1 MSEPRVR
8 RALKSGNGVVHE
20 VTWEDGRW
28 VVRFLSEP
36 RTSPQ
41 SLWFSLEADNLQG
54 KPVRFV
60 WMNADHTLGDSR
72 HLASI
77 HPVLCPSGGA
87 WMRCPEVVVT
97 ETDDGRRE
105 LVFDHTQPS
114 DRIAA
119 AFCFPYGLDHF
130 QLALEETDLPAPDII
145 GITGQGRPLPRIRL
159 AGPEKDGKIGVYVT
173 ARQHA
178 GETPG
183 SWVLDGLLRHL
194 ADGGLGDQDWWI
206 VPFVDL
212 DGVENG
218 DYGKDAHPWDFNRA
232 WEKMPMR
239 PEVLSIQADL
249 HRFASRYPKR
259 LLIDLHAPG
268 HAEDG
273 LWLFMPRSHR
283 PAAQREASERFVS
296 ALSSVFTEMAPSALQ
311 RETNYG
317 SRWGADATI
326 ACWVWDNL
334 AETPAVSLET
344 SYQSLAGHR
353 LDIKGYRDVGRRIAL
368 AVHDWSRRTRT
379 PNNGQ

>member
-1 MSEPRVR
+1 MSEPRVS
-8 RALKSGNGVVHE
+8 RAANSGNGVVHSI
-20 VTWEDGRW
+20 TWEDGRW

-41 SLWFSLEADNLQG
+41 SLWFHLEADNLQG

-60 WMNADHTLGDSR
+60 WVNADHALGNAGNLGNIR
-72 HLASI
+72 
-77 HPVLCPSGGA
+77 PVMRPFGGGWTRCPSA
-87 WMRCPEVVVT
+87 EVI
-97 ETDDGRRE
+97 ETADGRRE
-105 LVFDHTQPS
+105 LAFEQTEPCSRV
-114 DRIAA
+114 AV

-130 QLALEETDLPAPDII
+130 RLALDETRLPAPDII

-159 AGPEKDGKIGVYVT
+159 SEGNETGIYVT

-183 SWVLDGLLRHL
+183 SWVLDGLLRAL
-194 ADGGLGDQDWWI
+194 AKEGLGGIDWWI

-249 HRFASRYPKR
+249 RRFAARHPRR
-259 LLIDLHAPG
+259 LTIDLHAPG

-273 LWLFMPRSHR
+273 LWVFMPRSHR
-283 PAAQREASERFVS
+283 PPEQRQASERFVGS
-296 ALSSVFTEMAPSALQ
+296 LASVFTEVEPSKLK
-311 RETNYG
+311 RETNYA
-317 SRWGADATI
+317 SRWGMDAT
-326 ACWVWDNL
+326 ATSWVWDNL
-334 AETPAVSLET
+334 KGTTAVSVET
-344 SYQSLAGHR
+344 SYQSLAGRR
-353 LDIKGYRDVGRRIAL
+353 LDIDGYREIGGRLVSAARE
-368 AVHDWSRRTRT
+368 AVR
-379 PNNGQ
+379 G

>member
-60 WMNADHTLGDSR
+60 WMNADHTLGNAGALGNIR
-72 HLASI
+72 
-77 HPVLCPSGGA
+77 PVLRVSGGG
-87 WMRCPEVVVT
+87 WMRCLEVEVVT
-97 ETDDGRRE
+97 ADDGRLE
-105 LVFDHTQPS
+105 LAFEHNRPS
-114 DRIAA
+114 DRVAV
-119 AFCFPYGLDHF
+119 AFCYPYCSDHF
-130 QLALEETDLPAPDII
+130 QLTLDETRLPAPATI
-145 GITGQGRPLPRIRL
+145 GITGQGRPLPRLRL
-159 AGPEKDGKIGVYVT
+159 PGSGGAGVYLM

-183 SWVLDGLLRHL
+183 SWVLDGLIRAL
-194 ADGGLGDQDWWI
+194 AKDGPGEFDWWI

-273 LWLFMPRSHR
+273 LWVFMPRSHR
-283 PAAQREASERFVS
+283 PAAQRVVSESIASVL
-296 ALSSVFTEMAPSALQ
+296 ASVFTEVEASELK
-311 RETNYG
+311 RETNYA
-317 SRWGADATI
+317 SRWGVDATFVSW
-326 ACWVWDNL
+326 AWDRL
-334 AETPAVSLET
+334 DHTPAASIET
-344 SYQSLAGHR
+344 SYQSFAGRR
-353 LDIKGYRDVGRRIAL
+353 LDIDGYRDIGRRLVSAFE
-368 AVHDWSRRTRT
+368 AYSDRD
-379 PNNGQ
+379 G